1 MFKKNK
7 IKYFKIR
14 KTIFGD
20 TLFMKY
26 HGEPEELLTAG
37 KVDLKDFKKKQKP
50 YYKEAIKERNK
61 MAENWE
67 ERHNKYLEI
76 IN

>member
-7 IKYFKIR
+7 IKYIRTR
-14 KTIFGD
+14 KTLLGD
-20 TLFMKY
+20 TLFIKY
-26 HGEPEELLTAG
+26 YGEPEKLLTAG
-37 KVDLKDFKKKQKP
+37 KVDLKDFKQKQKP
-50 YYKEAIKERNK
+50 YYREAIKKRNK